1 MNFQPPFWR
10 RVYSGR
16 VCTGHENP
24 ESHGIYDFNFQAWK
38 VMEFLVKA
46 MESHG
51 KAICVKKIKR
61 QKDKKFGKITDEL
74 K

>member
-1 MNFQPPFWR
+1 
-10 RVYSGR
+10 
-16 VCTGHENP
+16 
-24 ESHGIYDFNFQAWK
+24 
-38 VMEFLVKA
+38 MEFLVKA

>member
-1 MNFQPPFWR
+1 M
-10 RVYSGR
+10 
-16 VCTGHENP
+16 TGGIMHTPTGFLQVMENL